1 MFKIIP
7 HVLILLMTV
16 IYAQL
21 YDNEFFQMERVFENS
36 VILTFKPEPGCVYD
50 IKVSVWPPVINIS
63 QEGYGTVLY
72 YDAPQTVD
80 LERITA
86 HRKGDL
92 VHVVLPKR
100 IYKMDRI
107 PSDGK
112 VSVTVYKEIDAE
124 LELSQVI

>member
-1 MFKIIP
+1 MFKLIP
-7 HVLILLMTV
+7 HVLILFITV

-36 VILTFKPEPGCVYD
+36 IILTFKPEPGCVYD

-72 YDAPQTVD
+72 YDAPQSVD
-80 LERITA
+80 LEKITA
-86 HRKGDL
+86 HRYGDL
-92 VHVVLPKR
+92 VHVVIPKR

-107 PSDGK
+107 PTDGK
-112 VSVTVYKEIDAE
+112 VAVTVYKEIDAE
-124 LELSQVI
+124 TELSQVI